1 MVSEGDR
8 PRVPSGTTL
17 RFASLV
23 LLAAATTLQIFG
35 QYGASWPVTTSL
47 DDARC
52 QVRSGLYFTSSLA
65 VDPDESKWDA
75 YRACMAPFLVPR
87 GLWLLGG
94 LVLLTSAALLIYFLR
109 PRWRIFRRGLVPVP
123 EELHETLAAL
133 VEEAGLTKAPVFL
146 LEPTKMHMGGTAFGN
161 HRRKYVS
168 LNAAML
174 VVHREQPE
182 TFRAIVLHELA
193 HVRADVTVTYATLA
207 IWRAFVVV
215 VLTPYVLTL
224 INPMLLSRTP
234 WKPFVLPPG
243 YITFSIAWRLAVM
256 VLLVFLARIAVLR
269 AREKYADVL
278 VVRWTGDQ
286 DPYRV
291 LPARSWFRRWFGH
304 HPAPAARSTAMR
316 DPDSLLRPGFWEV
329 LACALAVQIAWW
341 HTTSALRNLSWYHSG
356 NESFLVMRIVWV
368 VPMAALIGLVAWRG
382 AAGVVRCGTFLVP
395 GLAIGTG
402 LVLGD
407 QLDMYGFGFDK
418 VSVQSVLASAA
429 LTGTAVL
436 VTVWA
441 GYCATLVRTR
451 RQAWLLGLSIPLV
464 VFPLLA
470 WFAEI
475 RAVEAMWRNNITP
488 VFELLAGYT
497 SSNVDAVALQ
507 AVSFPFLLNFNRT
520 VTVVALALVWLVPL
534 LLRRELPRGAVI
546 AGAAGGVLA
555 AVAVVLLGNI
565 SPPLVA
571 TAWQIVAVVAVE
583 LVVVLAAA
591 RHVDRV
597 GALLA
602 TWLTGLVATVAIWLT
617 HLDGTQVDS
626 VLASRPLQVLPVL
639 GTLAALLG
647 GFAHVSRPRHPSRPW
662 FAVAAAVL
670 GVGMVA
676 WQPGAT
682 DASASMQ
689 PPVPT
694 STELNTDDA
703 VNTWIYGGGWDRM
716 MTVVHATNQVFVGV
730 KATDPAGILQGC
742 ENLVPALREEFPDP
756 PDAVIA
762 ENWRTALADLETAA
776 RSCVAVYRDG
786 RTDDGSTWTA
796 FSSGLGQLGKVQTG
810 LTEAQERALS

>member
-1 MVSEGDR
+1 M
-8 PRVPSGTTL
+8 PSGTTL

-23 LLAAATTLQIFG
+23 LLAVATTLQIFG
-35 QYGASWPVTTSL
+35 HYAATWPVTTSF
-47 DDARC
+47 DEARC
-52 QVRSGLYFTSSLA
+52 QVRSGLYLTTTYA
-65 VDPDESKWDA
+65 VDPDESKWAA

-87 GLWLLGG
+87 GFWILGG
-94 LVLLTSAALLIYFLR
+94 LALLAAVALLIYFLR
-109 PRWRIFRRGLVPVP
+109 PRWRIFRRGLVPAP

-133 VEEAGLTKAPVFL
+133 VAEAGLAKAPVFL
-146 LEPTKMHMGGTAFGN
+146 LEPTALREGGTAFGN

-168 LNAAML
+168 LNAGML
-174 VVHREQPE
+174 SVHRDKPE

-207 IWRAFVVV
+207 VWRAFVVV
-215 VLTPYVLTL
+215 VLSPYVLTL
-224 INPMLLSRTP
+224 INPWLLSRTP
-234 WKPFVLPPG
+234 WKVPVVLTPG
-243 YITFSIAWRLAVM
+243 YFTLSLGSRLAVM
-256 VLLVFLARIAVLR
+256 VLLVFLARVAVLR

-286 DPYRV
+286 DPYRL
-291 LPARSWFRRWFGH
+291 LPARSWYRRWFGH

-329 LACALAVQIAWW
+329 LTCALAVQIAWW
-341 HTTSALRNLSWYHSG
+341 HSTTGLRNLGWYHEG

-368 VPMAALIGLVAWRG
+368 VPAAALIGLVAWRG
-382 AAGVVRCGTFLVP
+382 AAGEVRRGTFLVP

-407 QLDMYGFGFDK
+407 QLDAYSRNEF
-418 VSVQSVLASAA
+418 SVQGVLASAA

-441 GYCATLVRTR
+441 GHCATLVRNR
-451 RQAWLLGLSIPLV
+451 GQAWLLGLSIPLV
-464 VFPLLA
+464 VYSLLSWFP
-470 WFAEI
+470 EV
-475 RAVEAMWRNNITP
+475 RAVEAVWRNNIVP
-488 VFELLAGYT
+488 VFDLLAGYA
-497 SSNVDAVALQ
+497 SSTVDAVALQ
-507 AVSFPFLLNFNRT
+507 AVSLPFLLNFNR
-520 VTVVALALVWLVPL
+520 VLTVVALALVWLVPL
-534 LLRRELPRGAVI
+534 VLRREFPREAVI

-565 SPPLVA
+565 DPPLVA
-571 TAWQIVAVVAVE
+571 TAWQIVAVVGVE
-583 LVVVLAAA
+583 VLLVLTAA
-591 RHVDRV
+591 RHLDRV

-602 TWLTGLVATVAIWLT
+602 TWLTGLVATAAIWLT
-617 HLDGTQVDS
+617 HLDGTEVDS

-670 GVGMVA
+670 GVAMVA

-682 DASASMQ
+682 SASASMQ
-689 PPVPT
+689 PPAPT

-716 MTVVHATNQVFVGV
+716 MTVVRANDQVFVGV
-730 KATDPAGILQGC
+730 RASDPAAILRGC
-742 ENLVPALREEFPDP
+742 ENLIPALREEFPEP
-756 PDAVIA
+756 PSAVIA
-762 ENWRTALADLETAA
+762 EQWRTALADLETAA

-810 LTEAQERALS
+810 LTEAQKRALS